1 VCDANLV
8 ECRATQGE
16 DVERLVVEKVSGAL
30 VALQLAGD
38 GALGPVRHSATIGV
52 DQVAEKRSR
61 MVVDDL
67 LPPILECDRAGVF
80 SAGTVVREEA
90 GPVCGVTL
98 DLGAADALDDTF
110 DGGSTAPKA
119 DSTSARTPGNVSAQ
133 KIERQCTSRLP
144 VVMWPS
150 PRYCPSR

>member
-1 VCDANLV
+1 VCDADLV

-52 DQVAEKRSR
+52 DQAAEKRSR

-67 LPPILECDRAGVF
+67 LLPI
-80 SAGTVVREEA
+80 
-90 GPVCGVTL
+90 
-98 DLGAADALDDTF
+98 
-110 DGGSTAPKA
+110 K
-119 DSTSARTPGNVSAQ
+119 VSAQ

-144 VVMWPS
+144 VVMW
-150 PRYCPSR
+150 Y